1 MSSGSADTHSHIRI
15 PSDTV
20 YDSYSAFFAR
30 PIVIALVYSNTLRQT
45 SPHSAPEPLSLP
57 NPQAIASASPTSPIT
72 QTRQVHLLCGG
83 KIACTATSIVR
94 ITSPEVAHL
103 FLEEKYAIGQMF
115 RRLEKVPAFELL
127 SVGLGRVEEGESDKA
142 HKSFFGDNEKGLK
155 STNTKD
161 QLWRKYKLVIPDF
174 ECEILEVFPSR
185 RMFVDGE
192 AWLSGTTTSPTAS
205 PQEAK
210 EYDLNLTLRLSVAPQ
225 RLLLMFMVACVLVA
239 AFEGALLY
247 SGRPINCRRQ

>member
-1 MSSGSADTHSHIRI
+1 MNNIARSSPVPLSL
-15 PSDTV
+15 PS
-20 YDSYSAFFAR
+20 
-30 PIVIALVYSNTLRQT
+30 VYSNHS
-45 SPHSAPEPLSLP
+45 SPEHPSIQSAPSPCPCP

-72 QTRQVHLLCGG
+72 QTRQVHLMCGG

-94 ITSPEVAHL
+94 ITSPEIAHL

-127 SVGLGRVEEGESDKA
+127 SVGLGRVVEGESDKA
-142 HKSFFGDNEKGLK
+142 NKSFFADSERGQKAVTD
-155 STNTKD
+155 SKD

-192 AWLSGTTTSPTAS
+192 AWLTGATPGPAPSTDTG
-205 PQEAK
+205 K
-210 EYDLNLTLRLSVAPQ
+210 EYGLNLTLRLSVVPQ
-225 RLLLMFMVACVLVA
+225 RILLMFMVACVLVA
-239 AFEGALLY
+239 TFEGALLY
-247 SGRPINCRRQ
+247 SGRPVNCRRQ

>member
-1 MSSGSADTHSHIRI
+1 
-15 PSDTV
+15 
-20 YDSYSAFFAR
+20 
-30 PIVIALVYSNTLRQT
+30 
-45 SPHSAPEPLSLP
+45 
-57 NPQAIASASPTSPIT
+57 
-72 QTRQVHLLCGG
+72 
-83 KIACTATSIVR
+83 
-94 ITSPEVAHL
+94 
-103 FLEEKYAIGQMF
+103 MF

-142 HKSFFGDNEKGLK
+142 HKSFFGDNEKGHK
-155 STNTKD
+155 STNTKN

-185 RMFVDGE
+185 RIFVDGE
-192 AWLSGTTTSPTAS
+192 AWLSGATASPTAL

-225 RLLLMFMVACVLVA
+225 RILLMLMVACVLVA
-239 AFEGALLY
+239 TFEGALLY